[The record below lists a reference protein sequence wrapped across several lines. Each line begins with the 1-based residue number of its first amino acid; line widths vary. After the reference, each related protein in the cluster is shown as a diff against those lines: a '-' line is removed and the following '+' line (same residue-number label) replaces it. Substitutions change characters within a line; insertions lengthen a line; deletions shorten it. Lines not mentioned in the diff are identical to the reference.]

1 MVRYTSARPRNDS
14 DSDESSISD
23 SEDDFRRPL
32 KIHCEY
38 GTASSR
44 GSLIVQ

>member
-1 MVRYTSARPRNDS
+1 MVRYTSGRPRDDS
-14 DSDESSISD
+14 DSDESCSSD

-38 GTASSR
+38 RNGD
-44 GSLIVQ
+44 L